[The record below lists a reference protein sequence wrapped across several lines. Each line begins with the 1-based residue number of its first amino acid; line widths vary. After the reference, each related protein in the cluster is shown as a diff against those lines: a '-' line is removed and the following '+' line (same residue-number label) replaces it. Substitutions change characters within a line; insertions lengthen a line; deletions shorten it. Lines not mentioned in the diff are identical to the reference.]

1 MNSEIEIRIYK
12 KSDECISFRKT
23 TEEYGGLSNMASG
36 YPIVVNGIYIK
47 SSEALYQALKF
58 PHLPNAQK
66 EIIAEYDKI
75 KNPEGA
81 KSPMGAK
88 MKSKKYNSKIR
99 EDWDQIKIIVMR
111 WVLRVKLIQ
120 NQETFGKLLL
130 ETGSKTIVE
139 ESKKDDF
146 WGAKLDN
153 NEFKGMNILGR
164 LLMELRELYKQYPLD
179 SIEPLKLKDFKL
191 FGKSITS
198 VEKLNNKEEFMQ
210 STNLFNHENH

>member
-75 KNPEGA
+75 KNPKGA

>member
-75 KNPEGA
+75 KNPKGA

-146 WGAKLDN
+146 WGGKLDN